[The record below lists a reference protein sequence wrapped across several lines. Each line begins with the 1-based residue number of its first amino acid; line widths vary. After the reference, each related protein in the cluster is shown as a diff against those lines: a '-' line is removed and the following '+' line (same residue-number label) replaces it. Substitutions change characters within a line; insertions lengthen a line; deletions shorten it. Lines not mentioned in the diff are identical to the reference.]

1 MAGERMADADAD
13 ASAVVLHPSDVVP
26 GSRKLGRVL
35 SALLPG
41 WATDDCANWLVGE
54 KSEALSN
61 HVYHVVNPTIGEQVI
76 VRVFG
81 GGATTQAD
89 ERLVENVI
97 VRRLGEAGVGP
108 GMLGTFSDGRVE
120 EYLEGRPIDTL
131 EATRHCADGI
141 ATALGRFHAKAEEAL
156 GEVEVE
162 TLEGRLRRWR
172 KAVVEGLEGL
182 EGRRDGSLSWVS
194 ALLDVDLEG
203 LVAGMRGWERGVVHG
218 DVHGLNIIQDE
229 GGSCRLLDFE
239 YVCRGPIAYDL
250 ANHFAEWSWAGSL
263 DVVEFRPARYPAFA
277 ERRRFCEVYLEER
290 AGCVAVTADVETL
303 LGQCD
308 ACLRVSHYHWALWG
322 LLAEQGLQR
331 RGPLDYFEYARGRA
345 RAFLELV

>member
-1 MAGERMADADAD
+1 MADAP
-13 ASAVVLHPSDVVP
+13 AVALHPTDVAP
-26 GSRKLGRVL
+26 GSRKLARVL
-35 SALLPG
+35 SALLRG
-41 WATDDCANWLVGE
+41 WATDDCANWIVCE

-81 GGATTQAD
+81 GAATQAD
-89 ERLVENVI
+89 GRLAENVI

-108 GMLGTFSDGRVE
+108 GLLGTFANGRVE
-120 EYLEGRPIDTL
+120 EYLEGRTINTL
-131 EATRHCADGI
+131 EVMRHCADGI

-156 GEVEVE
+156 GEVEME

-172 KAVVEGLEGL
+172 KAVVEGL

-218 DVHGLNIIQDE
+218 DVQGLNIMVS
-229 GGSCRLLDFE
+229 GGGFRSCRLLDFE
-239 YVCRGPIAYDL
+239 YICRGPIAYDL
-250 ANHFAEWSWAGSL
+250 ANHFAEWSWAGSF
-263 DVVEFRPARYPAFA
+263 DVVEFRPARYPALA

-290 AGCVAVTADVETL
+290 APRPGGVAVTADVETL
-303 LGQCD
+303 LRQCD

-322 LLAEQGLQR
+322 LLAEEGH
-331 RGPLDYFEYARGRA
+331 GSFDYLEYARGRA
-345 RAFLELV
+345 RAVLDR